1 MANSLSFT
9 QAATILNSLIAEAQG
24 KTGAVAVDETQFV
37 AQAQI
42 ALKMGYETTLN
53 ALSQVL
59 SRTIF
64 SVRPYS
70 RKLKGLYAD
79 SIRYGNH
86 VRKISIIDGE
96 FEEDS
101 RVNLQDGTAIDPWT
115 INKPKAL
122 QMNWYGENVYQV
134 SKTFFKDQLDV
145 AFSSSSEFGSFVAAV
160 MDNIS
165 NMIEQKYEATARG
178 TLANLIAG
186 KAAADSSNVIYLFDK
201 YIEEAGITE
210 QGFDPMAKA
219 NFPDFARWLF
229 GFIETLSD
237 KLTERG
243 ILYHMNVTGKEINRH
258 TPKEDQ
264 IMYVYGPLLNRIT
277 TEVKSVTFNQDLLKL
292 IDFEKVNYWQAAN
305 DPMAINVRPN
315 YINSQGELVDAQTA
329 TRVDKIFGVI
339 FDREAAGYTSVNN
352 WSQATPLNPKG
363 GYSNV
368 YWHWTSRPWTD
379 LTENAIVLILDHAP
393 SAATSLTPL
402 TVSAKAGSATMF
414 GHKVNTFQKNVSID
428 GNKILGEFTY
438 IEGGLAESGPLAGSG
453 WFLALQWTDP
463 DASASSLKVGLIPSQ
478 GTGLVECLSDTDRDG
493 VFKITSDTQSVVIQ
507 QTDAAG
513 NVISQVFNLSDA
525 TFKR

>member
-1 MANSLSFT
+1 MANSLTFT
-9 QAATILNSLIAEAQG
+9 QSATILNSLLAEAQG
-24 KTGAVAVDETQFV
+24 KAPSTAVDETQFV

-64 SVRPYS
+64 STRVYN
-70 RKLKGLYAD
+70 RKLSGLYAD

-86 VRKISIIDGE
+86 VRKINIIDGM

-101 RVNLQDGTAIDPWT
+101 RVDLQDGSAIDPWT

-122 QMNWYGENVYQV
+122 QMNWYGENVYQL
-134 SKTFFKDQLDV
+134 STTYFKDQLDT
-145 AFSSSSEFGSFVAAV
+145 AFNSSSEFGSFVSAV
-160 MDNIS
+160 MTNIT
-165 NMIEQKYEATARG
+165 NMIEQKHEATARG
-178 TLANLIAG
+178 TIANLIAG
-186 KAAADSSNVIYLFDK
+186 KAAADSTNVIYLFDK
-201 YIEEAGITE
+201 YVEEAGITE
-210 QGFDPMAKA
+210 QNYDPMAKA

-237 KLTERG
+237 RLTERG

-277 TEVKSVTFNQDLLKL
+277 TEVKSITFNQDLLKM
-292 IDFEKVNYWQAAN
+292 IDFEKVNYWQSAL
-305 DPMAINVRPN
+305 DPMAINVQPN
-315 YINSQGELVDAQTA
+315 YINSNGELVEAQTA
-329 TRVDKIFGVI
+329 IKVDKIFGLI
-339 FDREAAGYTSVNN
+339 FDREAAGYTTVNN

-368 YWHWTSRPWTD
+368 FWHWTDRPWTD
-379 LTENAIVLILDHAP
+379 LTENCVCLILDYAP
-393 SAATSLTPL
+393 TSSTALTPL

-414 GHKVNTFQKNVSID
+414 GHKVNTFQKNVAVN
-428 GNKILGEFTY
+428 GNKITGEFTY
-438 IEGGLAESGPLAGSG
+438 IEGGLAETGPLAGSG
-453 WFLALQWTDP
+453 WFLALQWSDP

-507 QTDAAG
+507 QTDSAG